1 MWKYGECR
9 TFHLTNGSLC
19 DILLKTKRKGE
30 TVKKIKILIGPAGV
44 GKSTFIAEN
53 IKDDDLVLSSDAI
66 RLELLGTLD
75 SRGKDGT
82 VFGEL
87 HNRLREAIKTH
98 DGDIYYDATN
108 TSRNTRRGKYELIK
122 KSAHENDFE
131 IEAVMLH
138 KPLAEIIE
146 QNNQREG
153 LARVPEHVVRN
164 MYKGLTIPRIGV
176 DCDKITIHAP
186 DFSAYQDEINATMN
200 DPHNS
205 PYHVESIRE
214 HIDMTIAGAE
224 ASDSVYHD
232 ELVEVAKYHDLG
244 KSVTRL
250 SNNRDSLAVSYIKS
264 IYGSHDRYMQHENVG
279 AVYYLIANKDNLSDD
294 VYEIAEVIQKHM
306 MAHDGI
312 SEKVIK
318 NDKLSQRIIDMA
330 TEFAE
335 IDSLSRV
342 LDEDIVSQYEKL
354 RELGDDSLLKQIA
367 DNPDI
372 IVSNNFERDLY
383 TAKYAHGG
391 VDFTGPL
398 LRNARGLTLNGDSEI
413 VTIGF
418 EKFFNYKQ
426 LDNFTQYDDD
436 FKTQFADL
444 ESNARFTVYEK
455 LDGTFIALSV
465 NDKQEFVAST
475 SSSTRTDFSKR
486 AEAHFDGLENANE
499 IREKLTDENLSL
511 LFEYTSPDNLIIVP
525 YRETMYTLIGAREN
539 DMGAPLKSYDELV
552 DIGRELNIPVVESV
566 EMTLDELIEYQKTNT
581 DSEGFV
587 AVNEYGRMIK
597 FKTDYWFEQKA
608 NRGDLF
614 FGDSFTSRKMEMIF
628 NKYMDDEIDD
638 LLAFKNQH
646 YPGMFTDYDRVVEL
660 MNQRVSDMKTAI
672 HQYDSIPREQLAS
685 VEMESKLRNAVFQD
699 RSGHDWTKNVKFM
712 KHVFADVVDM
722 AKAERNERMLSGS
735 NVDSLVE
742 SVYDSVDRNIETSK
756 LVSDVLESLD
766 LDAKSGLSL

>member
-1 MWKYGECR
+1 MTK
-9 TFHLTNGSLC
+9 GSLC
-19 DILLKTKRKGE
+19 GILLKTKRKGD

-53 IKDDDLVLSSDAI
+53 KKDGDLVLSSDAI
-66 RLELLGTLD
+66 RLELFGSLD
-75 SRGKDGT
+75 SRGRDGE
-82 VFGEL
+82 VFDLL
-87 HNRLREAIKTH
+87 HNRLRGAIKTH

-108 TSRNTRRGKYELIK
+108 TSRKTRRGVYQLIK

-131 IEAVMLH
+131 IESVMLH
-138 KPLAEIIE
+138 KPLAEILE

-153 LARVPEHVVRN
+153 LARVPENVVRN

-176 DCDKITIHAP
+176 DCDKISIHAP

-200 DPHNS
+200 DSHNS
-205 PYHVESIRE
+205 PYHEESIRE

-250 SNNRDSLAVSYIKS
+250 ANNRDSLAVSYVKS
-264 IYGSHDRYMQHENVG
+264 IYGTHDRYMQHENVG

-294 VYEIAEVIQKHM
+294 IYDIAEVIQKHM

-312 SEKVIK
+312 SEKVITS
-318 NDKLSQRIIDMA
+318 DKLNRRIVDIA

-342 LDEDIVSQYEKL
+342 VNQDVVAQYEKL
-354 RELGDDSLLKQIA
+354 RELDDGSLLKQMFK
-367 DNPDI
+367 NPDI

-391 VDFTGPL
+391 VDFTDPL
-398 LRNARGLTLNGDSEI
+398 MRNARGLTLNSDSEI

-444 ESNARFTVYEK
+444 ESNTQFTVYEK

-486 AEAHFDGLENANE
+486 AEAHFDGLENADQ
-499 IREKLTDENLSL
+499 IREKLTEENLSL
-511 LFEYTSPDNLIIVP
+511 LFEFTSPDNLIIVP

-539 DMGAPLKSYDELV
+539 DMGAPLKSHDELL
-552 DIGRELNIPVVESV
+552 DIGKELNIPVVESV

-614 FGDSFTSRKMEMIF
+614 FGDSFTSRKMELIF

-672 HQYDSIPREQLAS
+672 RQYDSVPREQLAS

-699 RSGHDWTKNVKFM
+699 RSGHDWSKNVKFM
-712 KHVFADVVDM
+712 KSVFADVVGM
-722 AKAERNERMLSGS
+722 TKTERDERLLAGS
-735 NVDSLVE
+735 SVDSLVD
-742 SVYDSVDRNIETSK
+742 SIYDSVDANVETSK
-756 LVSDVLESLD
+756 LVSDVLKNLD
-766 LDAKSGLSL
+766 LGDKPGLKL